1 LGVTPKLHGLS
12 QLAVTIHKPKN
23 KKQNTYRVRIANDDK
38 ATGWITLH
46 FDSLEVAREVR
57 THLKKVIKVG
67 AHNM

>member
-1 LGVTPKLHGLS
+1 MG
-12 QLAVTIHKPKN
+12 QMAVTIHKP
-23 KKQNTYRVRIANDDK
+23 QNTKENTFMVRIANDDK

-46 FDSLEVAREVR
+46 FDSLEDAREVR

>member
-1 LGVTPKLHGLS
+1 MS
-12 QLAVTIHKPKN
+12 QMAVTIHKP
-23 KKQNTYRVRIANDDK
+23 QNTKENTFIVRIANDDK
-38 ATGWITLH
+38 ATGWITFH